1 MGEGNPVAL
10 PLHRLGSPAWP
21 IRAMMFATAPPP
33 SNLNSP
39 SRLAADYPNNN
50 WSRFLNRPGVEH
62 AAGERA
68 IRRRENWARN
78 SCVTIRNAKAEEAA
92 ALMRESHVYCIIRS
106 DLIIGIITYE

>member
-1 MGEGNPVAL
+1 MRSRNEEAGERGQEREREGWWEKAREGGERERKRECPVAL

-62 AAGERA
+62 AAGECA
-68 IRRRENWARN
+68 IRR
-78 SCVTIRNAKAEEAA
+78 
-92 ALMRESHVYCIIRS
+92 
-106 DLIIGIITYE
+106 